1 LLIIEVGVDGSC
13 VGVVMEVMDIDTG
26 DICGLVGE
34 IEASTAM
41 DSRVMTIGTGVL
53 VWDKGVSV
61 ESEVLA
67 GAVVDVSVGTTAAA
81 IGGTRVRVGGIGVS
95 VNTTVA
101 IVGNIFLGVAKE
113 NPRNC
118 SIGDCRNTTPKTIK
132 IVTTTPDHTKV

>member
-81 IGGTRVRVGGIGVS
+81 IGGTRVRVGGIG
-95 VNTTVA
+95 
-101 IVGNIFLGVAKE
+101 
-113 NPRNC
+113 C
-118 SIGDCRNTTPKTIK
+118 IGQHYSCYCWQYILRRCQRKSEK
-132 IVTTTPDHTKV
+132 L